1 MDTNENIDWKIPK
14 GTPVIIFTVIKKNTA
29 GICKSSVIFLTLKML
44 SGTKIKRE
52 KKETNYYHI
61 GIKNCLVTS
70 EAVENHR
77 SRQKK

>member
-29 GICKSSVIFLTLKML
+29 GICKSSVNFSTLKMFSFWGLL
-44 SGTKIKRE
+44 SATKIKRG
-52 KKETNYYHI
+52 KKETNNHI

-70 EAVENHR
+70 EAG
-77 SRQKK
+77 